1 MHNGAWNG
9 RSETQHGVMLFG
21 HDESITDATRFTGS
35 IDPEALVAQDYFR
48 MRRHPTGGAGSTIRL
63 LLTET

>member
-1 MHNGAWNG
+1 
-9 RSETQHGVMLFG
+9 MLFG